1 MRKPEICHSENTAFL
16 DALESCLSSG
26 LSIVLDGIPQTRES
40 LESERDRLSSEDWIG
55 TILLDDEGG
64 VKGLSFSRKI

>member
-40 LESERDRLSSEDWIG
+40 PEGERGRLSSEDWIG